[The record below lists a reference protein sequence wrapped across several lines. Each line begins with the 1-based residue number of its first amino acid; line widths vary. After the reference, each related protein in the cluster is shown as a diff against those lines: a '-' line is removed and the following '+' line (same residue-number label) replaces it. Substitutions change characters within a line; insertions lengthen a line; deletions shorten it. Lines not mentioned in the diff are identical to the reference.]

1 MNLGFG
7 TQVLTDLISRQ
18 GASTKSTCPI
28 HRPDRC
34 VQQLLFQT
42 GARSQAMN
50 GCTAGPQLYFMQ
62 RALQRNS
69 SAEMRATIE
78 SRTLETRAYDAGF
91 AAVDGD
97 IEQ

>member
-1 MNLGFG
+1 
-7 TQVLTDLISRQ
+7 
-18 GASTKSTCPI
+18 
-28 HRPDRC
+28 
-34 VQQLLFQT
+34 
-42 GARSQAMN
+42 MN